1 VPPGLK
7 SAYHGALSPLHPTTP
22 DEVVAG
28 VLQGTTRFQR
38 LVHVSSCSSTQD
50 LAAAP
55 PHDGDAVFW
64 SDHQTRGRG
73 RQHRAWH
80 DEPAADL
87 AITLRVTL
95 PLPQPMALPAA
106 LPVAVC
112 EALETYA
119 GRALRV
125 KWPNDVFCDGRKLCG
140 VLIDAG
146 QAGKDTW
153 LIGVGVNCNRTRFP
167 PELASIATS
176 LALVGGRSVDRGALL
191 LGIAQRVDALLRD
204 LAHDRLERLAAE
216 FRDRLGL
223 MGKQV
228 VVDVGAAHAG
238 TLVAVDFEHVTL
250 DGARTFP
257 LGHVRSLRPA

>member
-1 VPPGLK
+1 MG
-7 SAYHGALSPLHPTTP
+7 PLHPTTP
-22 DEVVAG
+22 DAVVESL
-28 VLQGTTRFQR
+28 LQGTTRFRR
-38 LVHVSSCSSTQD
+38 LVHVPSCTSTQD

-64 SDHQTRGRG
+64 ADHQTRGRG
-73 RQHRAWH
+73 RQQRAWH

-87 AITLRVTL
+87 AITLRATSAA
-95 PLPQPMALPAA
+95 PTPMALPAA

-112 EALETYA
+112 EAIEPYA

-125 KWPNDVFCDGRKLCG
+125 KWPNDVFVDGRKLCG
-140 VLIDAG
+140 VLIDVG

-167 PELASIATS
+167 PELEPIASS
-176 LALVGGRSVDRGALL
+176 LALVGGHAVDRGALL
-191 LGIAQRVDALLRD
+191 LAIAQRVDAMLRD
-204 LAHDRLERLAAE
+204 VADNRLHRLEEE
-216 FRDRLGL
+216 FRQRLGL
-223 MGKQV
+223 LGRAV

-238 TLVAVDFEHVTL
+238 TLSAVDFTALTL
-250 DGARTFP
+250 DGGRTFP